1 MTTQQTILLAEDD
14 IFVRKS
20 MHSFLKNNGYLILEA
35 ENGNEAW
42 NLCQQKKIDLVLT
55 DLRMP
60 GMDGLELLTRVVEKS
75 REIPVVI
82 VSGIGTRNDVIEALR
97 LGAWDYI
104 TKPIEDMNFLLHT
117 IRQVLERSQLRIKVR
132 ERQQWLEETVRKRTE
147 ELEQEIRE
155 RKIIEQMISQAK
167 QEWERTV
174 DAMPALIALVDRE
187 QNIIRLNKAM
197 ARAMAMTPAEAVGKK
212 CCFYMHQTKIPPEKC
227 PHSKVLMDGKP
238 RTIEIHDHL
247 QEKYLEIHVE
257 PFYDQDGKTRIGTVH
272 IATDITSRK
281 KAEQEKEKL
290 QAKLLHAQ
298 KLEAVGQLAAGIAH
312 EINTP
317 TQFIC
322 TNIDFLEE
330 SFRDMATVM
339 EELQNSLPETP
350 QPVQEAFKKADWD
363 YLTEEIPQAISQSR
377 EGVQR
382 VTSIVQA
389 MKEFS
394 HPGSRDKVP
403 ADINKII
410 RTTITV
416 SRNEWKYVAEVVT
429 DFSDNIPM
437 VPCLVDEMGQVFL
450 NILINAAHA
459 IGEKIGD
466 NPSGEKGTI
475 RISTRADDSHVE
487 IQIQDNG
494 TGIPEHAR
502 NRIFDPFFTTKEVG
516 RGTGQGLT
524 IAHDVVTGKHDGTI
538 TFETE
543 EGIGTIFTIR
553 LPLKGA
559 TTSQ

>member
-1 MTTQQTILLAEDD
+1 MTQPTILLAEDD

-20 MHSFLKNNGYLILEA
+20 MYSFLKNNGYAILEA
-35 ENGNEAW
+35 ESGSEAW
-42 NLCQQKKIDLVLT
+42 KLCQEKKIDLILT

-60 GMDGLELLTRVVEKS
+60 EMDGLELLTRVVKKS

-82 VSGIGTRNDVIEALR
+82 VSGVGTQNDVIEALR

-117 IRQVLERSQLRIKVR
+117 IQQVLERSQLRIKLR
-132 ERQQWLEETVRKRTE
+132 ERQQWLEETVKKRTE

-155 RKIIEQMISQAK
+155 RKAVQQMISQAK

-187 QNIIRLNKAM
+187 QKIIRLNKAM
-197 ARAMAMTPAEAVGKK
+197 ARAMGMTPAEAVGKK
-212 CCFYMHQTKIPPEKC
+212 CCFYMHHSGILPENC
-227 PHSKVLMDGKP
+227 PHQKVLMDGEP
-238 RTIEIHDHL
+238 RTVEIYDPVR
-247 QEKYLEIHVE
+247 EKYLEVHVE
-257 PFYDQDGKTRIGTVH
+257 PYYDTDGKTRMGTVH
-272 IATDITSRK
+272 IATDITPRK
-281 KAEQEKEKL
+281 KTEQEKEKL
-290 QAKLLHAQ
+290 QTKLLHAQ

-317 TQFIC
+317 TQFIS

-339 EELQNSLPETP
+339 GELQNFLPETP
-350 QPVQEAFKKADWD
+350 KPVQDAFEEADWE
-363 YLTEEIPQAISQSR
+363 YLAEEIPQAISQSR

-394 HPGSRDKVP
+394 HPGSKDKVP

-410 RTTITV
+410 ETTITV
-416 SRNEWKYVAEVVT
+416 SRNEWKYLAEVIT
-429 DFSDNIPM
+429 DFADDIPQI
-437 VPCLVDEMGQVFL
+437 PCLVDEMGQVIL
-450 NILINAAHA
+450 NILVNAAHA

-466 NPSGEKGTI
+466 NPNGEKGTI

-494 TGIPEHAR
+494 TGIPEYAR
-502 NRIFDPFFTTKEVG
+502 SRIFDPFFTTKEVG
-516 RGTGQGLT
+516 RGTGQGLA
-524 IAHDVVTGKHDGTI
+524 IAHDVVTGKHGGTI

-543 EGIGTIFTIR
+543 EGVGTTFTIR
-553 LPLKGA
+553 LPLKNQA
-559 TTSQ
+559 TSQ